1 MPDAYFTVLAEDFAR
16 GRYAAAAA
24 TAGPWSPDLQ
34 HGGPPNA
41 LLVRAAERVA
51 AETTGRTDLIAMRL
65 ATEFVGAVPVGEI
78 EVAARIV
85 RQARSAVLV
94 ETALTAAGR
103 TALQGRVWL
112 VRAADTGAVAPTLGD
127 PALPPDGLPGL
138 GGSFPYGDT
147 IEWRAVSGS
156 LRTPGPGIV
165 WARPRLSLVPDERLS
180 GLQRVVLIGDSAS
193 GVSSELDFAGWSFV
207 NIDLDVHLSRPVEG
221 DWVLLDA
228 RTMLG
233 GRGAALARSTVS
245 DTRGEV
251 GCTAQTLI
259 LAPR

>member
-1 MPDAYFTVLAEDFAR
+1 VPDAYFTVLTEDPS
-16 GRYAAAAA
+16 GGHYAAGAQ
-24 TAGPWSPDLQ
+24 TAGPWSPELQ

-51 AETTGRTDLIAMRL
+51 AQTTGRTDLIAMRL
-65 ATEFVGAVPVGEI
+65 AAEFVGAVPVGEV
-78 EVAARIV
+78 EVAAHIV

-94 ETALTAAGR
+94 EATLTAAGR

-112 VRAADTGAVAPTLGD
+112 VRAADTAAVAPALGD
-127 PALPPDGLPGL
+127 PAPPPNGLPGL

-147 IEWRAVSGS
+147 IEWRAISGS
-156 LRTPGPGIV
+156 LGTPGPGIV
-165 WARPRLSLVPDERLS
+165 WARPRLTLVPDEPLS

-193 GVSSELDFAGWSFV
+193 GVSSELDFARWSFV

-228 RTMLG
+228 RTTLG
-233 GRGAALARSTVS
+233 GHGAALARSTVS
-245 DTRGEV
+245 DTHGEV
-251 GCTAQTLI
+251 GCTAQTLL

>member
-1 MPDAYFTVLAEDFAR
+1 MSDPYFIALDEHPSG
-16 GRYAAAAA
+16 GRYVAAPH

-41 LLVRAAERVA
+41 LLVRAAERLA
-51 AETTGRTDLIAMRL
+51 AEATGRSDLVSMRL
-65 ATEFVGAVPVGEI
+65 AAEFVGAVPVAEV
-78 EVAARIV
+78 EVAARIL
-85 RQARSAVLV
+85 RRARSAVLV
-94 ETALTAAGR
+94 ETTLTAAGR

-112 VRAADTGAVAPTLGD
+112 VRDADTAAVAPRLGD
-127 PALPPDGLPGL
+127 PLPPPDGLPGL
-138 GGSFPYGDT
+138 GGSFPYGDS

-156 LRTPGPGIV
+156 LRTPGPGVV
-165 WARPRLSLVPDERLS
+165 WARPYLTLLPNEPLS
-180 GLQRVVLIGDSAS
+180 GLQRVVLVGDSAS
-193 GVSSELDFAGWSFV
+193 GVSSELDFATWSFV

-228 RTMLG
+228 RTTLG
-233 GRGAALARSTVS
+233 AHGAALARSTVS

>member
-1 MPDAYFTVLAEDFAR
+1 MPDPYFTVLTEDPSG
-16 GRYAAAAA
+16 GRYAAAAQ
-24 TAGPWSPDLQ
+24 TAGPWSPELQ

-51 AETTGRTDLIAMRL
+51 AQATGRTDLIAMRL
-65 ATEFVGAVPVGEI
+65 AAEFVGAVPVGEV

-94 ETALTAAGR
+94 EATLTSAGR

-112 VRAADTGAVAPTLGD
+112 VRAADTAAVAPALGD
-127 PALPPDGLPGL
+127 PAPPPNGLPGL

-147 IEWRAVSGS
+147 IEWRAISGS
-156 LRTPGPGIV
+156 LGTPGPGIV
-165 WARPRLSLVPDERLS
+165 WARPRLTLVADEPLS

-193 GVSSELDFAGWSFV
+193 GVSSELDFARWSFV

-228 RTMLG
+228 RTTLG
-233 GRGAALARSTVS
+233 GHGAALARSTVS
-245 DTRGEV
+245 DTHGEV
-251 GCTAQTLI
+251 GCTAQTLL